1 MTDEQFFD
9 VLKSDGVSGVFEHYP
24 TVGAALA
31 DARKEIARLNAIID
45 AVRIQAQC
53 WAQEAR
59 TQTDTIHRIYE
70 IVTSKT
76 GEPFGEHEEPKPQQP
91 ELVEGFWY
99 IDTIANANRLFKYDG
114 FFDDIRSPLYIRPAT
129 LDDLAIDM
137 GGVKVWMVERDN
149 CNHINLYQYDGQ
161 YRLIASFYHTYLEIP
176 IARAIA
182 DAMHVPI
189 ITEAQWELLTK
200 EAGK

>member
-1 MTDEQFFD
+1 MTNAEITKAINDFGQRIEA
-9 VLKSDGVSGVFEHYP
+9 LETMHNDGNVMSNHLIPV
-24 TVGAALA
+24 
-31 DARKEIARLNAIID
+31 
-45 AVRIQAQC
+45 
-53 WAQEAR
+53 
-59 TQTDTIHRIYE
+59 
-70 IVTSKT
+70 
-76 GEPFGEHEEPKPQQP
+76 EPKPSQP
-91 ELVEGFWY
+91 ELAKGFWY